1 MKILVS
7 RVDNIGDVILTLPL
21 CGWLKKNIEN
31 VEVHFLCKKL
41 TYDIIKQSSYVDAIH
56 IWEGGK
62 LPEADVILHIFPNK
76 EIAKQAKKQKIPTR
90 VGTSH
95 RIFHWLTC
103 NKLVNFTR
111 KKSDLHEA
119 QLNFKLLKG
128 IGFDETPDLNELQ
141 KFVGWNEVFP
151 ISPFIKKDKFN
162 LIFHIKSRG
171 SAKEWQSQNYLE
183 LAQKLPAEQFNIILT
198 GTESEGVLIYQE
210 ISEIFNLPNVQS
222 SIGQLSLDELIQL
235 IKQADGLL
243 ACSTGPLHIA
253 GVSNIHT
260 LGLFPNQR
268 PIHAG
273 RWSPIG
279 EKTEVISEE
288 IASEERYLRISVE
301 EVQKRILGWV

>member
-31 VEVHFLCKKL
+31 AEIHFLCKKR
-41 TYDIIKQSSYVDAIH
+41 TYAIVQQSNYIDTIH
-56 IWEGGK
+56 IWEGGE
-62 LPEADVILHIFPNK
+62 LPNVDIILHIFPSK

-103 NKLVNFTR
+103 NKLVSFTR

-128 IGFDETPDLNELQ
+128 IGYDETPNMNELHE
-141 KFVGWNEVFP
+141 FVGWRKTYSH
-151 ISPFIKKDKFN
+151 SPFIKKGKFN

-171 SAKEWQSQNYLE
+171 SAKEWHSKNYLE
-183 LAQKLPAEQFNIILT
+183 LAHNLPITQFNIILT
-198 GTESEGVLIYQE
+198 GTQPEGVLIHQE

-222 SIGQLSLDELIQL
+222 SIGKLSLDELIQL
-235 IKQADGLL
+235 IKQTDGLL

-253 GVSNIHT
+253 GISNIHT
-260 LGLFPNQR
+260 LGLFPDR
-268 PIHAG
+268 KPIHAG
-273 RWSPIG
+273 RWAPIG
-279 EKTEVISEE
+279 EKTEVIEE
-288 IASEERYLRISVE
+288 NGFSEERYLKISPR
-301 EVQKRILGWV
+301 EVQEKILNWV